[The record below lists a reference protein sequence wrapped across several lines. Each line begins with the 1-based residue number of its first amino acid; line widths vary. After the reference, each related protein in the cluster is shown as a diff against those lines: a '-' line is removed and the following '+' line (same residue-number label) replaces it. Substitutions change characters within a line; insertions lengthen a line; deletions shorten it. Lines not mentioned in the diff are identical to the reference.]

1 MATIVKTPSG
11 TWKAVI
17 RKIGWPTTAKT
28 FRTKRD
34 AEDWAR
40 RTEDEMVRGVYLSRA
55 PSEKLTVSAALKRY
69 MEEVSVTKKPT
80 TQRSERFTSQHLDTF
95 FGKYSMAAV
104 SAELV
109 AKYRDERLVA
119 GKSNNTVRIELAML
133 GHLFRIAI
141 QEWGIGL
148 TFNPVANIRKPSPG
162 AGRDRRLTPEEQ
174 QRLFAAADGHSNP
187 MLGWIVRLAVETG
200 MRSSEIT
207 GLRRSQVDLNRRV
220 VTLKDTKNGS
230 ARLVPLSRVPA
241 SYLAESTSRGS
252 AMEAGFQATVGTAA
266 GGRSPKDT
274 VSIPYQHR
282 MDRAHANTTFNANY
296 ISNTTTALR
305 FPASLTP
312 EERAFAVKC
321 LAPFGTADAQD
332 LLDELAAKLRAGKV
346 QSNPLSYLA
355 GLARKANAGEFVPTA
370 QSTRAQTASGNCAPS
385 TVPMDSR
392 DHTTMMRQAI
402 AKGILKNATPS
413 SD

>member
-1 MATIVKTPSG
+1 MSQGRLESRSICCKALAVRSYCSAKKGPQLDRSATLPSTCLSHRLVRCRRWPKPATRIDMATIVKTPSG

-80 TQRSERFTSQHLDTF
+80 TQRSELFTSQHLGAF

-109 AKYRDERLVA
+109 AKYRDERLAA

-162 AGRDRRLTPEEQ
+162 AGRDRRLNSEEQ
-174 QRLFAAADGHSNP
+174 QRLFDAVAAHSNP
-187 MLGWIVRLAVETG
+187 MLNWIVRLAVETG

-207 GLRRSQVDLNRRV
+207 GLRRSQVDVDRRV
-220 VTLKDTKNGS
+220 VILKDTKNGS
-230 ARLVPLSRVPA
+230 GRVVPLTRGAAEILRSALDNPIRPTDTDLVFFGEPGRDGMRKPYVFQKLWSSIVRDLGFDDLHFHDLRHEAVSRLV
-241 SYLAESTSRGS
+241 
-252 AMEAGFQATVGTAA
+252 EAGLSDQEVA
-266 GGRSPKDT
+266 
-274 VSIPYQHR
+274 SISGHKSMQMLKRYTH
-282 MDRAHANTTFNANY
+282 
-296 ISNTTTALR
+296 
-305 FPASLTP
+305 
-312 EERAFAVKC
+312 
-321 LAPFGTADAQD
+321 
-332 LLDELAAKLRAGKV
+332 LRAEDLVEKLDKI
-346 QSNPLSYLA
+346 Q
-355 GLARKANAGEFVPTA
+355 R
-370 QSTRAQTASGNCAPS
+370 R
-385 TVPMDSR
+385 
-392 DHTTMMRQAI
+392 
-402 AKGILKNATPS
+402 
-413 SD
+413 